1 MFFLYNIFGFI
12 IIIFSPIIL
21 LLRIF
26 KKKEDPKRFKEKFC
40 IFSKNK
46 GRGKL
51 IWIHGSSVGEI
62 TSVIPLISQLE
73 KDNKINKILVTSS
86 TTSSS
91 LILSNFRFK
100 KIIHQY
106 FPLDINLLSKKFL
119 NYWKPDLAIF
129 VESEIWPN
137 MICNLDSKKIP
148 IILINARITKKT
160 YQRWMMFKKF
170 SLEIFSK
177 INLALPQNRETL
189 KYLKLLGVK
198 KIKNLGNLKF
208 STIKNIKKKIL
219 INKKKF
225 IGNNVWTAS
234 STHDGEEIKI
244 AEIHKNLKLTKK
256 DLITIIIPR
265 HINRIKKIIHLLKEL
280 NLNYVIH
287 SSGNPINKHT
297 DIYLV
302 DTYGETEKFYSI
314 SKVVFLGGSLIKHG
328 GQNPL
333 EPARN
338 GCKIIHGPHINNFKE
353 VYKLLS
359 QLKISKKINNK
370 NQITSF
376 LKKELKNKKALSNNI
391 KLNLMGT
398 KILNNNLLEIKKY
411 I

>member
-12 IIIFSPIIL
+12 VIIFSPIIL
-21 LLRIF
+21 LIRII

-46 GRGKL
+46 SRGKL

-62 TSVIPLISQLE
+62 TSVIPLISKLE

-91 LILSNFRFK
+91 IILSNYKFK
-100 KIIHQY
+100 KTIHQY
-106 FPLDINLLSKKFL
+106 FPLDISLLSKKFIK
-119 NYWKPDLAIF
+119 YWNPSLAIF

-137 MICNLDSKKIP
+137 MICNLYKKKIP
-148 IILINARITKKT
+148 VILINARITKKT
-160 YQRWMMFKKF
+160 FQRWMIIKKF
-170 SLEIFSK
+170 SFEIFSK
-177 INLALPQNRETL
+177 INLALPQNKETL

-198 KIKNLGNLKF
+198 KLKKLGNLKF
-208 STIKNIKKKIL
+208 STINNIRKKVL
-219 INKKKF
+219 INEKKLIKS
-225 IGNNVWTAS
+225 NAWTAS
-234 STHDGEEIKI
+234 STHNGEEIKI
-244 AEIHKNLKLTKK
+244 AEIHNKLKLIKK

-265 HINRIKKIIHLLKEL
+265 HINRIKKIIKMLKEL
-280 NLNYVIH
+280 NLNYIIH
-287 SSGNPINKHT
+287 SSGKKINNNT

-314 SKVVFLGGSLIKHG
+314 SKVAFLGGSLVKHG

-333 EPARN
+333 EPARF

-353 VYKLLS
+353 IYKLLG
-359 QLKISKKINNK
+359 QLNISKKINNN
-370 NQITSF
+370 NQIISF
-376 LKKELKNKKALSNNI
+376 LKKELKKKKILSNNTR
-391 KLNLMGT
+391 LSLMGA